1 MNKPFKTRL
10 VAKAELIERNSEK
23 FKAVAV
29 AMQEK
34 YGFELKPQVDL
45 MYVRSCLVTSGM
57 NANDDI
63 FLRDELWDARHTP
76 VLKPANWQ
84 HKDKDI
90 VGVVYSVEARDL
102 KGNILD
108 LNKASP
114 PDTPYEYWTEAV
126 VFKLIHT
133 ERASEIEDRAAKG
146 NLYVS
151 MEAWFDDYSYALVKD
166 NEPAKIIA
174 RNDNTAFLDGY
185 LRANGGTGKYENV
198 KIGRALKNITFG
210 GYGFVD
216 VPANKRSV
224 IDSVISDIETK
235 SVPEASNETNGEL
248 EKLIQS
254 LFTEEQEIDM
264 TKVVAEQAG
273 TGDAPEVDAGAI
285 AKAVADALEAREAAK
300 TAAEAESKAKA
311 KAAELEKTAAEN
323 AAKVIALETSVKETE
338 AKATAA
344 LEVAKAH
351 NAAINEVVKA
361 LAGATSDTPPEI
373 AAIDAANAQNSGEA
387 DFQAKIA
394 WIKNSLASKVAPMV
408 KELADLKK
416 DVAEAAAVLRDQ
428 EVTALLKDHLT
439 EEEVKAMVA
448 VASKKNDTDYAEWLV
463 EKELFVERIKGAKA
477 PPYAKKDEKTKEA
490 DKKCDEPSMAA
501 AITELVKLRKGA
513 NADVNSGVGS
523 GVLKNPRFKIAG
535 SDEETVETVLDGVK
549 KEEKV
554 DLAAAKGG
562 EDDEKENGFRSLAAS
577 LVGNDKSE
585 NTNQRPGKAKAAFD
599 PVE

>member
-1 MNKPFKTRL
+1 
-10 VAKAELIERNSEK
+10 
-23 FKAVAV
+23 
-29 AMQEK
+29 
-34 YGFELKPQVDL
+34 
-45 MYVRSCLVTSGM
+45 M

-63 FLRDELWDARHTP
+63 FLRDELWEARHTP

-102 KGNILD
+102 EGNILD
-108 LNKASP
+108 LSKAGP

-216 VPANKRSV
+216 IPANKRSV
-224 IDSVISDIETK
+224 IDSVISDIETE
-235 SVPEASNETNGEL
+235 SIPEASNETNGEL

-264 TKVVAEQAG
+264 TKAVAEQAG
-273 TGDAPEVDAGAI
+273 AGDAPEVDAGAI

-300 TAAEAESKAKA
+300 VAAEAESKAKA

-351 NAAINEVVKA
+351 NAALNEVVKA
-361 LAGATSDTPPEI
+361 LASATSDTPPEI
-373 AAIDAANAQNSGEA
+373 AAIDAAKDGEA
-387 DFQAKIA
+387 AFNAKIA
-394 WIKNSLASKVAPMV
+394 WINNSVASKIAPMA

-448 VASKKNDTDYAEWLV
+448 VASKKNDADYAEWLA

-477 PPYAKKDEKTKEA
+477 PPYAKKDEKEKEMH
-490 DKKCDEPSMAA
+490 KKCDEPSMAA

-523 GVLKNPRFKIAG
+523 AALKNPRFKIAG
-535 SDEETVETVLDGVK
+535 SNEEAVEAVLDGAK

-554 DLAAAKGG
+554 DLAAVKGG
-562 EDDEKENGFRSLAAS
+562 EADEKENGFRSLAAS